1 MKDGIITWIRLISDK
16 QPIG

>member
-16 QPIG
+16 